1 MFQMLG
7 VFAEFER
14 VIIRE
19 RVNAGLA
26 RAKANGNQTRPGPGK
41 AVGGG
46 ANTGTQGRWRC
57 HPQDWPETWNR
68 HQRCAA
74 GFQAGAVATLI
85 GTLSGRNGPL
95 PNPTDFSF
103 GAGHNVDR
111 EPFNPMSFG
120 TAEIT
125 SEPNGPSLLEASLK
139 EKRNN
144 VHDRSPR
151 SGSPN

>member
-1 MFQMLG
+1 MLG

-26 RAKANGNQTRPGPGK
+26 RAKANGNQTRPGPSK

-46 ANTGTQGRWRC
+46 ANTRTQGRWRC

-68 HQRCAA
+68 HQRRAA
-74 GFQAGAVATLI
+74 GFQAGVVATLI

-95 PNPTDFSF
+95 PNPADFSF

-111 EPFNPMSFG
+111 
-120 TAEIT
+120 
-125 SEPNGPSLLEASLK
+125 SLSIRCSLVRPGLSANRT
-139 EKRNN
+139 EQPIA
-144 VHDRSPR
+144 HRSVFE
-151 SGSPN
+151 GEEE